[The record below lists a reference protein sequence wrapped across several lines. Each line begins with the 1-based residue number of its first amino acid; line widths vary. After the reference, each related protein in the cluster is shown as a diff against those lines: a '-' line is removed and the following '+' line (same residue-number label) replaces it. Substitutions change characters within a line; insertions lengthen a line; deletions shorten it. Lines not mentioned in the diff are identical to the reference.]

1 MRIYEITLAIMKEL
15 YERVLENKRE
25 IKRLKDLGK
34 LVVELIN
41 YFNASVHTINENDQE
56 KGQS

>member
-1 MRIYEITLAIMKEL
+1 MKEL

-41 YFNASVHTINENDQE
+41 YFNASVHTINENDPE